1 MKRFAK
7 LIKGMSVSHNERL
20 KFIHDIASKDARSLI
35 SRNKTRIIS
44 KWGKMTPPTF
54 IPDDSQNT
62 ADIKQ
67 LLAIRDGRVS
77 SDLSKED
84 IDERMLMLCL
94 R

>member
-1 MKRFAK
+1 
-7 LIKGMSVSHNERL
+7 
-20 KFIHDIASKDARSLI
+20 
-35 SRNKTRIIS
+35 
-44 KWGKMTPPTF
+44 MTPPTF

-62 ADIKQ
+62 ADVKQ